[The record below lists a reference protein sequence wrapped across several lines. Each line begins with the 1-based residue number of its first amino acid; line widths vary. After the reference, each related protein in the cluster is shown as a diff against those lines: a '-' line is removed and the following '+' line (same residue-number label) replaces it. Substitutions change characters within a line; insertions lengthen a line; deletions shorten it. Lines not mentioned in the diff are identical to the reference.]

1 MAFKWKLKEWL
12 AIHFRLYRLADI
24 QRVIVE
30 ETGVRWS
37 LETIAQLV
45 NKTPKSIRVETM
57 QTLCDAFHC
66 RSSDICEIL
75 PDSARSFTRLSVLNN
90 TAPHPV
96 KTVASTQ
103 TKSSDKKKVE
113 TSPSKSKEPI
123 DFSRLFP
130 SARQQTHV
138 RLSDNEP

>member
-24 QRVIVE
+24 QRVIVD

-37 LETIAQLV
+37 LETISQLV

-66 RSSDICEIL
+66 RFSDICEIL
-75 PDSARSFTRLSVLNN
+75 PDTTRSFTRLSVLNN
-90 TAPHPV
+90 PALHPV
-96 KTVASTQ
+96 KAEGSPQ
-103 TKSSDKKKVE
+103 TKSSDNKVKGN
-113 TSPSKSKEPI
+113 SSKPKVPTDLSL
-123 DFSRLFP
+123 LFP
-130 SARQQTHV
+130 SARREIGV
-138 RLSDNEP
+138 RSSDHEP

>member
-12 AIHFRLYRLADI
+12 AIHFQLYRLADI
-24 QRVIVE
+24 QRAVVE

-37 LETIAQLV
+37 LETISQLV

-66 RSSDICEIL
+66 RFSDICEIL
-75 PDSARSFTRLSVLNN
+75 PDTTRGFTRLSVLNN

-96 KTVASTQ
+96 KTVMSPQ
-103 TKSSDKKKVE
+103 TKSSNKKKVKGN
-113 TSPSKSKEPI
+113 SSDPPKPI

-130 SARQQTHV
+130 NARQQIGI